1 MTAIAACAIAPWL
14 AAIFRIGAGD
24 TDDAPTGRL
33 QRCLTAI
40 EKPLLRLAGVWP
52 TREMTAREYGVA
64 IVVFHVAGFGLLL
77 AILRLQ
83 EILPWNPDGTTAVPW
98 LIALNTAASFTTNT
112 NWQSYGG
119 ETTLSPLSQALG
131 LTVQN
136 FVSAASGLC
145 VLAVLTR
152 GLVFISLLIV
162 VTSSLW
168 FGRRIGILAVVLAA
182 LLIDFFFVPPFFTF
196 VIASTTDIVSLVLLL
211 SVGLLVAELMVRLKA
226 QTTLAVAREHRTS
239 RLLEHSQGLSTAL
252 HADAAAATLAD
263 SVAAVTGAQIVEVLL
278 TDATGGLQR
287 AACVGAALSLQAEQG
302 TVAWAHEVGR
312 PAGPGTDALPGA
324 TVTAMPIRQAGEAL
338 GILACGFDPPRPLS
352 RDEKDVV
359 TSLISQTAATL
370 TSLRKR

>member
-1 MTAIAACAIAPWL
+1 MIMLQAWIEIGCILAITAVAACAIAPWL

-152 GLVFISLLIV
+152 SWSDAPAAPSA
-162 VTSSLW
+162 TS
-168 FGRRIGILAVVLAA
+168 GRTSFAPRSGC
-182 LLIDFFFVPPFFTF
+182 FCRWRSSSPRRSP
-196 VIASTTDIVSLVLLL
+196 
-211 SVGLLVAELMVRLKA
+211 
-226 QTTLAVAREHRTS
+226 AREWFRH
-239 RLLEHSQGLSTAL
+239 LPPP
-252 HADAAAATLAD
+252 
-263 SVAAVTGAQIVEVLL
+263 
-278 TDATGGLQR
+278 
-287 AACVGAALSLQAEQG
+287 
-302 TVAWAHEVGR
+302 GR
-312 PAGPGTDALPGA
+312 C
-324 TVTAMPIRQAGEAL
+324 R
-338 GILACGFDPPRPLS
+338 
-352 RDEKDVV
+352 
-359 TSLISQTAATL
+359 
-370 TSLRKR
+370 